1 MARLIRSDELRRPAS
16 PLKYSRDVT
25 PLKPLSYH
33 QGGVMSPSKARFI
46 LALKRIAIFF
56 GAGFVKRG
64 NGYVLVH
71 PDDDRTPEDTK

>member
-1 MARLIRSDELRRPAS
+1 
-16 PLKYSRDVT
+16 
-25 PLKPLSYH
+25 
-33 QGGVMSPSKARFI
+33 MSPSKARFI